1 MGDTLAESFTIPI
14 INIWES
20 ELGETVDKKASNPA
34 DVLYDA
40 SAIIAVVGVTG
51 KLSGDVL
58 YGFTQETA
66 MAIASKMIGEPL
78 EALDEMALSAICE
91 LANMITGN
99 AATLLAEA
107 GMACEIT
114 APVMMDPTELAM
126 CSSPGDDAFM
136 TTFASSLGELNI
148 KVSLS
153 EVA

>member
-1 MGDTLAESFTIPI
+1 MGDTLAESFTTPI

-66 MAIASKMIGEPL
+66 MAIASKMMGEPL

-107 GMACEIT
+107 GMACEIN
-114 APVMMDPTELAM
+114 APVLMYHTELAM
-126 CSSPGDDAFM
+126 CS
-136 TTFASSLGELNI
+136 
-148 KVSLS
+148 
-153 EVA
+153 